1 MMAAQP
7 NSRTRRPVAVI
18 LRIAPP
24 MAIVRNEKVFGMEVG
39 LEKLSQDE
47 D

>member
-18 LRIAPP
+18 RRIAPP
-24 MAIVRNEKVFGMEVG
+24 MAMVRDEKVFGVVVG
-39 LEKLSQDE
+39 FRKLSQDE
-47 D
+47 V